1 MEVIFESFNGDK
13 LITLRDSG
21 EIIVNEDIDP
31 KEYNIITEKLGEEV
45 EILVSFK
52 DPGIPGKIKI
62 KKPYEN
68 KQDIVSLLK
77 DLGIPFYTYK
87 KTSDNTDQDSNI
99 IDIYDMRRKNT
110 LKNNSIREFDNR
122 YEYCLIEN
130 YKNMNDEFKIDRIE
144 IGDVFLQILTDRYNI
159 RIVSIEFLKKDFTV
173 SKMVNW
179 LYLYSIKL
187 LNTNEEKIE
196 NAYEIIR
203 GLRFKGRPIILYRN
217 GKDRLYIN
225 TVSFPEITNKFESN
239 TQIVDTSKSKKIY
252 SQEKLNQI
260 VFNGRRISYIP
271 EIRIDLTRD
280 LLISNGHIIVATYLG
295 DYMGAVGFFYNEGD
309 CLPVAWIHDKNAKV
323 FIDVYKRENSTIVVV
338 EHSHYIDINTL

>member
-13 LITLRDSG
+13 LITLKDTG
-21 EIIVNEDIDP
+21 EIIVNENIDL
-31 KEYNIITEKLGEEV
+31 KAYNIITEKLGEEA
-45 EILVSFK
+45 EILVNFK
-52 DPGIPGKIKI
+52 DPGIPGKMKI

-68 KQDIVSLLK
+68 KQDIVSLLNN
-77 DLGIPFYTYK
+77 LGIPFYTYK
-87 KTSDNTDQDSNI
+87 KTSDNTNQDSNI

-130 YKNMNDEFKIDRIE
+130 YENMIDEFKIDSIE
-144 IGDVFLQILTDRYNI
+144 IGDVFIQLLTDRYNM

-173 SKMVNW
+173 NQIVNW

-203 GLRFKGRPIILYRN
+203 GLRFKGRPIIIYRN
-217 GKDRLYIN
+217 GKDTLYIN
-225 TVSFPEITNKFESN
+225 TVSFPEITNKFKSN
-239 TQIVDTSKSKKIY
+239 IQRVDTSKSKKIY
-252 SQEKLNQI
+252 SQEKSNQI
-260 VFNGRRISYIP
+260 VFNGRRVSYIP
-271 EIRIDLTRD
+271 EIRLDMAKD

-295 DYMGAVGFFYNEGD
+295 DYMGAVGFFDREGD
-309 CLPVAWIHDKNAKV
+309 CLPIAWIHDTNAKI
-323 FIDVYKRENSTIVVV
+323 FIDVYKRENRTIVVI
-338 EHSHYIDINTL
+338 EHSHSIDINTL